1 MLKLSITI
9 ERGEI
14 MPSTPIHP
22 GEILKDEIEALN
34 LSAAELARAAGV
46 PANRISQIVSGKRN
60 ISADTALR
68 LGKLFSTG
76 PQFWLNLQMAYELDL
91 AKASGGPDLA
101 AIVPLVQPVGEVT
114 VHLP

>member
-1 MLKLSITI
+1 
-9 ERGEI
+9 

-22 GEILKDEIEALN
+22 GEILKDEMDALN
-34 LSAAELARAAGV
+34 LSSSELARAINV

-68 LGKLFSTG
+68 LGKLLSTG

-91 AKASGGPDLA
+91 TKAEGGPDLA
-101 AIVPLVQPVGEVT
+101 GITPLIQPIN
-114 VHLP
+114 PSSIQRS